1 MTSESSEILYIF
13 SPILRKSVDLVCPT
27 GRMATLTKE
36 NDMEKQI
43 SHEVLRVQ
51 PNRKDVVIR
60 TTWGDLE
67 VDAWE
72 LVEMA
77 VIKAENKGAVNE
89 EGMKEMLN
97 VLKAMKEKVTV

>member
-1 MTSESSEILYIF
+1 MFFFVDIL
-13 SPILRKSVDLVCPT
+13 SPA

-77 VIKAENKGAVNE
+77 VIKAENNSGNRSLTE
-89 EGMKEMLN
+89 EEMQEMLN
-97 VLKAMKEKVTV
+97 VLKTMKEKVTV

>member
-1 MTSESSEILYIF
+1 
-13 SPILRKSVDLVCPT
+13 
-27 GRMATLTKE
+27 MATLTKE

-67 VDAWE
+67 VDPWE

-77 VIKAENKGAVNE
+77 VIKAENNSGNRSLTE
-89 EGMKEMLN
+89 EGMQEMLN
-97 VLKAMKEKVTV
+97 MLKTMKEKVTV